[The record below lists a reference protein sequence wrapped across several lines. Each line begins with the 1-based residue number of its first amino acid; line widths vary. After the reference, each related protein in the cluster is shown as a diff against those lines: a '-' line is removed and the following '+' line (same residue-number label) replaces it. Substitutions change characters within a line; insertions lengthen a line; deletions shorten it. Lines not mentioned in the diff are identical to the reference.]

1 MPGHS
6 RQSSR
11 PTLLKPKLEVQL
23 LKVCVAH
30 SYPGPFSALGTIA
43 EPEPHRPGAGCCCA
57 SVSRFFGLW
66 RVLFPPCLVRPDSA
80 HDGSPGPGR
89 PKQSQFTAGE
99 NTLCATRPSD
109 GQSGMEGEGSTRCA
123 AAARRTRSAG
133 VVAVGAFLAAVG
145 ACAACLAVW
154 RHDARPQTALLPENW
169 PRSLPGAEGGGTSW
183 ITGRTHHRPERL
195 QHLLVAHRP
204 ARDAAQLS
212 DRAELLR
219 SEDRA
224 SC

>member
-1 MPGHS
+1 
-6 RQSSR
+6 
-11 PTLLKPKLEVQL
+11 V
-23 LKVCVAH
+23 
-30 SYPGPFSALGTIA
+30 
-43 EPEPHRPGAGCCCA
+43 
-57 SVSRFFGLW
+57 
-66 RVLFPPCLVRPDSA
+66 
-80 HDGSPGPGR
+80 
-89 PKQSQFTAGE
+89 
-99 NTLCATRPSD
+99 CATRPSD